1 MKMSD
6 AIYGVFFQPAATLR
20 QISEDK
26 PLAKGLILY
35 ILVSL
40 LGVLFNQGV
49 ESSRDNSILAGG
61 AGWALGALSVFFAL
75 VNLFVMTGVMSLLAD
90 IIYKK
95 SNPSGI
101 LACFSFAA
109 LPGVM
114 GGAVYYTFFLLGM
127 EGVGAACL
135 FAISIWVMVLGVLSL
150 RESLDLDTGQSVLLF
165 LVPPLAVFFLTAVL
179 LFAGLSL
186 AW

>member
-1 MKMSD
+1 MAD
-6 AIYGVFFQPAATLR
+6 TIYGLFFQPAATFR

-26 PLAKGLILY
+26 PLAKGLMLY

-49 ESSRDNSILAGG
+49 ESSRDNSMLAGG
-61 AGWALGALSVFFAL
+61 AGWALGALSIFFTL
-75 VNLFVMTGVMSLLAD
+75 INLFVMTGVISLLAD

-95 SNPSGI
+95 SNPSGV

-109 LPGVM
+109 LPGVL

-127 EGVGAACL
+127 EGAGAACL
-135 FAISIWVMVLGVLSL
+135 FAVSLWIMVLWVLSL
-150 RESLDLDTGQSVLLF
+150 RESLDLDTGQSVLLL

-179 LFAGLSL
+179 LLASLSL

>member
-1 MKMSD
+1 MAD
-6 AIYGVFFQPAATLR
+6 TIYGLFFQPAATMR

-26 PLAKGLILY
+26 PLVRGIILY

-49 ESSRDNSILAGG
+49 EASRENSMLAGG
-61 AGWALGALSVFFAL
+61 SGWALGAFSVFFAL
-75 VNLFVMTGVMSLLAD
+75 INLFVMAGVMSLLAD

-95 SNPSGI
+95 SNPTGV

-109 LPGVM
+109 LPGVL

-135 FAISIWVMVLGVLSL
+135 FAVSLWVLVLWVLSL
-150 RESLDLDTGQSVLLF
+150 RESLDLDTGQSVLLL
-165 LVPPLAVFFLTAVL
+165 LVPPLAVFFIMVVI

>member
-1 MKMSD
+1 MKMAD
-6 AIYGVFFQPAATLR
+6 TIYGVFFQPAATLR

-26 PLAKGLILY
+26 PLAKGLMLY

-49 ESSRDNSILAGG
+49 ESSRDHSILAGG
-61 AGWALGALSVFFAL
+61 AGWAVGALSVFFAL
-75 VNLFVMTGVMSLLAD
+75 INLFLMSGVMSLLSD

-95 SNPSGI
+95 SNPSGVM
-101 LACFSFAA
+101 ACFSFSA
-109 LPGVM
+109 LPGVL
-114 GGAVYYTFFLLGM
+114 GSAVCYSFFLLGI
-127 EGVGAACL
+127 EWAGAACL
-135 FAISIWVMVLGVLSL
+135 FAVSLWIVVLWVLSL
-150 RESLDLDTGQSVLLF
+150 RESLDLDTGQSVLLL

-179 LFAGLSL
+179 LLTGLSL